1 MPNTNPSVFRVFL
14 PFAFGYFLSYLFR
27 VVNAV
32 IAPDLVAD
40 LNINPSQLGLLTS
53 TYFIAFASSQ
63 LPLGILLDRFGPR
76 IVESF
81 LLIFAGIGA
90 FIFAK
95 SQTLTGVIIGRAFIG
110 FGVSACLMAAFKSY
124 VIWFP
129 EKLWP
134 RINGFQMAAGG
145 LGALTATTP
154 VEWLLRVTDWRGLFF
169 LLSILSFCIALG
181 VFLVVP
187 EKKSKKNMD
196 SFSSQIKGIKQ
207 VFKSQSFWRIAPLT
221 TMTQASFIALQGLW
235 AGPWLRDIAGYQ
247 RPEIA
252 IALSLAA
259 IAMISGFICLGFIA
273 EKLAQKGISIFHTAV
288 TGMSIFMCIQIFISL
303 QIQIAPTFL
312 WMLFSFFGTSGIL
325 SYSALSISFPKALS
339 GRVTTSINLLVFI
352 AAFILQWAVGAV
364 INLWEVSA
372 AGNYHP
378 SGYKV
383 GFLAILG
390 LQVIGLAWC
399 LFSGFKKSVLF
410 QPNK

>member
-81 LLIFAGIGA
+81 LLVFAGIGA
-90 FIFAK
+90 LIFAK

-145 LGALTATTP
+145 LGALSATTP
-154 VEWLLRVTDWRGLFF
+154 VEWLLNFTDWRGLFL
-169 LLSILSFCIALG
+169 LLSILSFSIALG

-187 EKKSKKNMD
+187 EKKSQNRTD
-196 SFSSQIKGIKQ
+196 SFSLQIKGIKQ
-207 VFKSQSFWRIAPLT
+207 VFKSQDFWRIAPLA
-221 TMTQASFIALQGLW
+221 TMAQASFIALQGLW
-235 AGPWLRDIAGYQ
+235 AGPWLRDIAGMS
-247 RPEIA
+247 RPQIA
-252 IALSLAA
+252 IVLSCAA
-259 IAMISGFICLGFIA
+259 IAMIFGFICLGFLA
-273 EKLAQKGISIFHTAV
+273 EKLAQRGISIFYTAV
-288 TGMSIFMCIQIFISL
+288 TGMSMFMGIQIFIAF

-312 WMLFSFFGTSGIL
+312 WVLFSFFGTSGIL
-325 SYSALSISFPKALS
+325 SYSALSYCFPKTLS

-352 AAFILQWAVGAV
+352 AAFILQWAIGAV

-372 AGNYHP
+372 QGSYHP
-378 SGYKV
+378 SGYRA
-383 GFLAILG
+383 GFLMILG
-390 LQVIGLAWC
+390 LQVIGLAWFF
-399 LFSGFKKSVLF
+399 FSGFKFNHSKAAE
-410 QPNK
+410 